1 MISIVLAFVAYAAF
15 MVVLG
20 AVGFKRV
27 KTTSDYVIGGRSL
40 GALVG
45 ALSAEASDMSAWLFM
60 GLPGAIYI
68 AGTGEAWIAVGLLL
82 GTVCNWVFVAKKLRA
97 KSYAADDSVTLPKFF
112 AVSCHGTPTQKKALR
127 VLSSIIIAL
136 FFTVY
141 TASGFV
147 AGGKFFSYTF
157 GTSYLVSMLIT
168 AAIVIAYTFL
178 GGFLSIAWTSV
189 AQGILM
195 VVAVAA
201 VPLGA
206 MLVLGGISGA
216 VFEPTV
222 TSAPVTWVTIVS
234 NLAWGLGY
242 FGMPHIIVKYM
253 ALKDARTAT
262 RSGVIAIIWCAISL
276 GFAVLIGE
284 VGRAFIGG
292 DALSKSDSEN
302 LFTIMIHKLFIDGG
316 YLSWPFVAGL
326 FFCAILSAIMSTAA
340 SQLLMASS
348 SVSVDIYAGSIKNGD
363 VSDKTRLLLSRIFV
377 VGIALVG
384 FVIALNPE
392 SQIMSLVS
400 NAWAGFGAAFGPLVL
415 LVLYRKQVSA
425 LGAIAGMLSGGLCV
439 LIWPHIP
446 AVHSLYELVP
456 GFALSLSVTWAL
468 SRRAGSRSA
477 TRADVL

>member
-1 MISIVLAFVAYAAF
+1 MAFVAYAGL

-20 AVGFKRV
+20 GIGFRRV
-27 KTTSDYVIGGRSL
+27 KTSSDYIIGGRSL

-82 GTVCNWVFVAKKLRA
+82 GTVCNWVFVAKKMRT
-97 KSYAADDSVTLPKFF
+97 KSQAADDSVTLPKFF
-112 AVSCHGTPTQKKALR
+112 AASCSGTDAQKKALR
-127 VLSSIIIAL
+127 VLSSIIITL

-168 AAIVIAYTFL
+168 AAIVITYTFL

-201 VPLGA
+201 VPIGA
-206 MLVLGGISGA
+206 MLVLGGVSSA
-216 VFEPTV
+216 LFEPAV
-222 TSAPVTWVTIVS
+222 SSAPVSLVQIVS

-253 ALKDARTAT
+253 ALKDTKTAT

-276 GFAVLIGE
+276 GFAVLIGV

-292 DALSKSDSEN
+292 ETLSKGDSEN
-302 LFTIMIHKLFIDGG
+302 LFTMMIHKLFIDGG
-316 YLSWPFVAGL
+316 YLTLPFIAGL

-348 SVSVDIYAGSIKNGD
+348 SISVDIYAGSLKNGD
-363 VSDKTRLLLSRIFV
+363 VSDNVRLKLSRIFV
-377 VGIALVG
+377 VGIALLG
-384 FVIALNPE
+384 FLIALNPE
-392 SQIMSLVS
+392 NQIMTLVS

-415 LVLYRKQVSA
+415 LVLYRERISCVS
-425 LGAIAGMLSGGLCV
+425 AIAGMVSGGLCV
-439 LIWPHIP
+439 LVWPHLP
-446 AVHSLYELVP
+446 AVSSLYELVP
-456 GFALSLSVTWAL
+456 GFALSLMVTWVTSHTSL
-468 SRRAGSRSA
+468 GE
-477 TRADVL
+477 